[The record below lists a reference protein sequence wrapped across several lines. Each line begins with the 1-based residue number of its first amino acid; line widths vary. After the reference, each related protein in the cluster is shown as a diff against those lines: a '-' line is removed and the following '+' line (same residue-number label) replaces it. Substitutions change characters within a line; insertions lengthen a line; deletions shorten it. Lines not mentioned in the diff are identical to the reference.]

1 MPESNRSLLSTIN
14 QTSPGVIL
22 PPESCFQYK
31 IDDLQPSLVVKP
43 NTTQE
48 VSNLLKWSSAESQ
61 KVSPWGGGTQIDLG
75 NLPDQLDMVMDLS
88 KLNDVIS
95 FQPADLT
102 VSVQAGIT
110 LDNLQHNL
118 ESAGKFLPLEAP
130 LSNDATIGGI
140 LSASSLGPLRRTYG
154 LPRDWLIGL
163 KVISSEGIETKSG
176 GQVVKNVTGYDLN
189 KLYSGS
195 LGTLGVIV
203 EAVFK
208 LAPKPANHSVVL
220 ASFPSQVE
228 ALKAGQHLLQQI
240 YSPQG
245 LHLINS
251 SAGAHL
257 FNKQLRDP
265 EGYKLV
271 TIFTGRSKAITR
283 CVQETTNLLKTL
295 ETSDLSEHSGAVA
308 VGIIRDL
315 NNLGYTEI
323 DRSFLRVNINFP
335 PSFCAQIIDWLKRDS
350 TYGGETNQRNPDSEP
365 TIGHVIDIGFGS
377 GSLIFWDDSGVQAN
391 DLLRLRTFL
400 NSIGGSAI
408 IEQCPIYLK
417 KEVDIWGHDPSGI
430 GIMRDLK
437 NNFDPYRTLNPGRFI
452 SGI

>member
-1 MPESNRSLLSTIN
+1 MSESNRSLVSTIN
-14 QTSPGVIL
+14 QTSPGIIL
-22 PPESCFQYK
+22 PPESCSKYS
-31 IDDLQPSLVVKP
+31 IDDLRPSLVVKP
-43 NTTQE
+43 STTQE
-48 VSNLLKWSSAESQ
+48 VSDLLKWSSAESQ
-61 KVSPWGGGTQIDLG
+61 KVSPWGGGTQMDLG
-75 NLPDQLDMVMDLS
+75 NSPDQLDMVMDLS
-88 KLNDVIS
+88 KINDVIS

-110 LDNLQHNL
+110 LDNLQRNL
-118 ESAGKFLPLEAP
+118 EPAGKFLPLEAP
-130 LSNDATIGGI
+130 LSDDATIGGI

-189 KLYSGS
+189 KIYAGS

-220 ASFPSQVE
+220 ASFPSQVG
-228 ALKAGQHLLQQI
+228 AIKAGQHLLQQI

-245 LHLINS
+245 LHLLNS
-251 SAGAHL
+251 SAVAHL
-257 FNKQLRDP
+257 FNKEFRNP
-265 EGYKLV
+265 EEYKLV
-271 TIFTGRSKAITR
+271 AIFTGRTKAINR
-283 CVQETTNLLKTL
+283 CVQESTNLLNTSGI
-295 ETSDLSEHSGAVA
+295 SDLSEHSGEEA
-308 VGIIRDL
+308 VGIVRDL

-323 DRSFLRVNINFP
+323 DRSILRVNINFP
-335 PSFCAQIIDWLKRDS
+335 PSFSTQIIDWLNSDS
-350 TYGGETNQRNPDSEP
+350 TYGGNTNQRIPNSEP
-365 TIGHVIDIGFGS
+365 PVGHVIDIGFGS
-377 GSLIFWDDSGVQAN
+377 GSLIFWNNSGVKA
-391 DLLRLRTFL
+391 DDILRLRTFL

-408 IEQCPIYLK
+408 IGQCPIYLK
-417 KEVDIWGHDPSGI
+417 KEVDIWGNDPSGI